1 MEKVRFYNKINE
13 FLTKNFVLVLIFLFL
28 FFCVNYQKSP
38 NFETKVGFGNGVN
51 RVGKYSKSV
60 MTDSVS
66 FEAEDGAL
74 AVNNAVYMRTAGVD
88 HQNTQNSRK
97 IVKNF
102 NLTIIVKDVAT
113 AKNDIESEL
122 EKYKGY
128 ASNFYSYEY
137 SNKKAIN
144 MELKVPSE
152 KVDEYLNF
160 VKKIG
165 YTRSESFSSIDY
177 TEQYNDN
184 ENKLKNLYSRRDK
197 LRDMMKMEAKQLTD
211 LLAVDKELNN
221 TQIEIERLEK
231 RNNKIQKDVDFSS
244 VSLTLEPEIIENREN
259 QHWSVKKVF
268 FNAVDLLILFSHNIA
283 EYLIIAV
290 VFLPLFIVLF
300 ILFFA
305 VKKVY
310 FYVKNKKNNASIK
323 DKNE

>member
-13 FLTKNFVLVLIFLFL
+13 FLTKNFVLVLIFVFL
-28 FFCVNYQKSP
+28 FFSVNYQKSP
-38 NFETKVGFGNGVN
+38 NFEAKIGFRNGVD

-66 FEAEDGAL
+66 FEAEDSVL
-74 AVNNAVYMRTAGVD
+74 ATNNAVYMKTAGVD
-88 HQNTQNSRK
+88 RQNTQNSRK

-102 NLTIIVKDVAT
+102 NLTIIVKDVAN

-211 LLAVDKELNN
+211 LLAVDRELNN

-268 FNAVDLLILFSHNIA
+268 FNAVDLLILFSHNVA

-300 ILFFA
+300 VLFFA

-323 DKNE
+323 SKNE